1 MNDIDRLHLKERV
14 WRIHDKITQLR
25 DVVGALDDVYESDQI
40 DSRSEP
46 GCWQLMNRVLANLE
60 CYVLEL
66 ENDLDG
72 ASPPASGGN

>member
-1 MNDIDRLHLKERV
+1 MRHAEHIDRVWDLHEQLTR
-14 WRIHDKITQLR
+14 LR
-25 DVVGALDDVYESDQI
+25 DLVGSLDDVYESDEI

-72 ASPPASGGN
+72 PSPPASEEI